1 MVNRRVGGKGIG
13 MRSNPW
19 LRSPTVRASVVGA
32 AAALGVAAATFI
44 SATVTSCS
52 ERASDAEKAQMTMLL
67 EIVKLPE
74 AQRPGAATQLL
85 RSGLLKDPKGEICK
99 AFLMNPAT
107 ECPIKPEKAN

>member
-1 MVNRRVGGKGIG
+1 
-13 MRSNPW
+13 
-19 LRSPTVRASVVGA
+19 
-32 AAALGVAAATFI
+32 
-44 SATVTSCS
+44 
-52 ERASDAEKAQMTMLL
+52 MTMLL